1 MIDKPD
7 FRRQKI
13 RGWKRRVKEIDQ
25 WKTSN
30 MSLDFG
36 LLEEYSRA
44 YVKLGSLSFYSLFR
58 KYDLPPWYKRFIIQ
72 ELCRYI

>member
-13 RGWKRRVKEIDQ
+13 RGLKRRVKEIDQ

-30 MSLDFG
+30 MSLDLG
-36 LLEEYSRA
+36 LLEEYSRD
-44 YVKLGSLSFYSLFR
+44 YVKL
-58 KYDLPPWYKRFIIQ
+58 
-72 ELCRYI
+72 